1 MVDAIDPARLDRL
14 PADVRAAFEAQAK
27 ALAETSG
34 VLDQERSAR
43 RRFELETS
51 QLVAE
56 KSNLAAENTFLK
68 EANLR
73 LKHLVHELRRA
84 RFGPR
89 SEKLNPDQQQ
99 LVFEDIEIAIAE
111 VQESVGRRPGASDE
125 TNVKRP
131 QRRSRALPKE
141 LPHIERVIEP
151 ASIACPCGCGT
162 MVKIGEDRSERLDIT
177 PAQLRVIVTIRPRYA
192 CPKGRAGVTQAPA
205 PAQLIEAGLP
215 TEALIAHVIVSKYSE
230 PLALGADKG
239 FEFGGGAHR
248 HQPGRCRE
256 AR

>member
-34 VLDQERSAR
+34 ALDQERSAR

-56 KSNLAAENTFLK
+56 KSNLAAENAFLK

-73 LKHLVHELRRA
+73 LEHLVHELRRA

-111 VQESVGRRPGASDE
+111 VQESIGRRPGAPMRPMSDVR
-125 TNVKRP
+125 NAV
-131 QRRSRALPKE
+131 
-141 LPHIERVIEP
+141 P
-151 ASIACPCGCGT
+151 AP
-162 MVKIGEDRSERLDIT
+162 
-177 PAQLRVIVTIRPRYA
+177 
-192 CPKGRAGVTQAPA
+192 CPK
-205 PAQLIEAGLP
+205 
-215 TEALIAHVIVSKYSE
+215 S
-230 PLALGADKG
+230 
-239 FEFGGGAHR
+239 
-248 HQPGRCRE
+248 CRTSSG
-256 AR
+256 

>member
-1 MVDAIDPARLDRL
+1 MVTLGRIIYASHMVDAIDPARLDRL

-34 VLDQERSAR
+34 ALDQERSAR

-56 KSNLAAENTFLK
+56 KSNLAAENAFLK

-73 LKHLVHELRRA
+73 LEHLVHELRRA

-111 VQESVGRRPGASDE
+111 VQESVGRRPGGPMS
-125 TNVKRP
+125 NVRN
-131 QRRSRALPKE
+131 A
-141 LPHIERVIEP
+141 VP
-151 ASIACPCGCGT
+151 AP
-162 MVKIGEDRSERLDIT
+162 
-177 PAQLRVIVTIRPRYA
+177 
-192 CPKGRAGVTQAPA
+192 CPK
-205 PAQLIEAGLP
+205 
-215 TEALIAHVIVSKYSE
+215 S
-230 PLALGADKG
+230 
-239 FEFGGGAHR
+239 
-248 HQPGRCRE
+248 CRTSSG
-256 AR
+256 

>member
-34 VLDQERSAR
+34 ALDQERSAR

-56 KSNLAAENTFLK
+56 KSNLAAENAFLK

-73 LKHLVHELRRA
+73 LEHLVHELRRA
-84 RFGPR
+84 RFGRR

-111 VQESVGRRPGASDE
+111 VQGSIGRRPGASDE
-125 TNVKRP
+125 TNVRRP
-131 QRRSRALPKE
+131 NAVPAPCPKE

-151 ASIACPCGCGT
+151 ASIACPGCGT

-205 PAQLIEAGLP
+205 PAQ
-215 TEALIAHVIVSKYSE
+215 
-230 PLALGADKG
+230 PL
-239 FEFGGGAHR
+239 R
-248 HQPGRCRE
+248 PGCRP
-256 AR
+256 RG